1 VIDMEWRHLAYCRG
15 EEPELFFPVGT
26 TGPALDQLSR
36 AKSVCHRC
44 PVASEC
50 LAWALDTGQRA
61 GVWGGLS
68 EEERLELR
76 QQVTRQTTTIVL
88 ITVPAAA
95 GPTEPRRSGPAEL
108 LDDRVRSVTGSP
120 RERA

>member
-1 VIDMEWRHLAYCRG
+1 VIDMEWRYRASCRG

-26 TGPALDQLSR
+26 TEPALEQLGM

-44 PVASEC
+44 PVAGEC

-68 EEERLELR
+68 EEERIGLR
-76 QQVTRQTTTIVL
+76 QAATRQTTTLVL
-88 ITVPAAA
+88 ITVPVGA
-95 GPTEPRRSGPAEL
+95 GPTEAGRSGPAEL
-108 LDDRVRSVTGSP
+108 LDDRVRSVKP
-120 RERA
+120 